1 MYLHNLYIYHM
12 KGKSKF
18 TKFEAD
24 AIIALIRKK
33 VVADSAEQKRLRDKI
48 RVLGFYA
55 TDFGIG
61 GGYTEHDFLRVV
73 QILNKPPMG
82 IKPKVNDHPIPIPLV
97 RPANTVKKNSFP
109 PISQP
114 DARILIL
121 GTMPGDRSLS
131 LNQYYGHGGNQF
143 WKIMFSC
150 FNETFSED
158 YSRRVDLLLKH
169 KIALWDVL
177 QHCERDGSSDNNIG
191 HEFPNDF
198 TNFFTKH
205 KDITAVLFN
214 GNNAADFYLRYIGYQ
229 EGITF
234 EVLPSTSPANTW
246 STKEAKLQSWG
257 NAISRYLL

>member
-1 MYLHNLYIYHM
+1 MTM

-18 TKFEAD
+18 TRFEAD

-33 VVADSAEQKRLRDKI
+33 VVADSNEQKRLRDKI
-48 RVLGFYA
+48 RALGFYA
-55 TDFGIG
+55 SDFGIG
-61 GGYTEHDFLRVV
+61 GGYTEHDFIRVV
-73 QILNKPPMG
+73 QIIDTSSVI
-82 IKPKVNDHPIPIPLV
+82 IKPEIIARPI
-97 RPANTVKKNSFP
+97 TVKMNELGKSVKKYSFP

-131 LNQYYGHGGNQF
+131 MNQYYGHGGNQF
-143 WKIMFSC
+143 WKIMFAC
-150 FNETFSED
+150 FNKTFLEN
-158 YSRRVDLLLKH
+158 YSGKVDLLLKH

-177 QHCERDGSSDNNIG
+177 QHCERDGSSDNKIG
-191 HEFPNDF
+191 NEIPNDF

-205 KDITAVLFN
+205 KDITVVLFN
-214 GNNAADFYLRYIGYQ
+214 GNKAADFYIRYIGYQ

-246 STKEAKLQSWG
+246 STKDAKLQSWK
-257 NAISRYLL
+257 NAISKYLPQQDCS